1 MAKNIE
7 PKLKKIGDYL
17 KLEEDTVFT
26 IPEYQRAY
34 SWGIDNCDKLWQDIN
49 DFVESESKDRY
60 FFGTIIINCQDNDTK
75 YGLIDGQ
82 QRTTTFLLLL
92 KALLVRINIAIERT
106 ASDEDSASLCRGLQE
121 RRRRIMGILYKAETE
136 DISDKPD
143 AAKDAEICRRGIIL
157 ENFSINEQYK
167 TELSTILQ
175 ATDYASAEARVIKI
189 KYKQK
194 DNRYTNFF
202 RNFKFFYGNISELS
216 DSQLNSIAKSIT
228 DNCEV
233 IEIKSWQVEQAI
245 TMFNSLNS
253 DGLPLYDSDIISA
266 KLYAEAEK
274 RGKEKEFADLW
285 KQLNNCINE
294 LESTRIADINS
305 ILMARFLNAGEYKFF
320 PEVILAANLTDGTKD
335 FDELTLFHESLQ
347 SGQTWN
353 KSIGN
358 FQFNI
363 SRHASKN
370 VLNQYDRLPRIER
383 IYLAHIKF
391 DESVCEL
398 MRIDG
403 NHRLSAADDVPI
415 DFTLPFCLLLFRN
428 PSENDQ
434 FTRAIFHNINA
445 KQIPLKLEENLKVI
459 LESPQVFS
467 DDTLIRDP
475 SFGWKYYLAR
485 KTLQSVDFSY
495 FPAISSYISQAKCS
509 FFVDLF
515 GFLLKNQSVEEN
527 DSAIS
532 KVRTQ
537 LVEVERALIESEITA
552 TTTNI
557 AVIGALAYYRLTNES
572 KYRGF
577 LSWIKK
583 NNIGNVEKLHIDDVI
598 NLYDEI
604 YKYVPKKVFLARW
617 YPAETDAEYKQSV
630 YRIDAIKEVIDELG
644 LQLTDLGTRDTGT
657 FDIREVM
664 YHDIRECD
672 IFIADLTGARHNV
685 MIEVGYALKHIDTG
699 RMVFYFQETDSCKNV
714 PFDVNHFSYDKIE
727 DSVEI
732 KAKTKARIMKI
743 LEQAKNGE
751 I

>member
-1 MAKNIE
+1 MSKNIE

-143 AAKDAEICRRGIIL
+143 AAKDSEICHREIIL

-202 RNFKFFYGNISELS
+202 RNFKFFYGKISELS

-285 KQLNNCINE
+285 KKLNNCINE

-305 ILMARFLNAGEYKFF
+305 ILMQYMYYIRTVNKETISETGAINVTTPGLRRYFTEINKMPITDPIGMCSDMVKLAKVWKKVSEYPQMKVLLKFNENTKLFLASYFFRFDEDNITEEFVEPILECLLRLFSLLELVDVGYSSKYFKTFLFGTEVKLVSKSTTVDAITQDFNEHIRSNWDKETIWAALHDYDGNVLVYLNEFLFAKEKGLSFT
-320 PEVILAANLTDGTKD
+320 LGTKYD
-335 FDELTLFHESLQ
+335 IEHIMPYSGNNLQ
-347 SGQTWN
+347 EIRKDAEIDSEEEFYGVVN
-353 KSIGN
+353 KLGNKILLEEKINRAIGN
-358 FQFNI
+358 
-363 SRHASKN
+363 
-370 VLNQYDRLPRIER
+370 EW
-383 IYLAHIKF
+383 
-391 DESVCEL
+391 
-398 MRIDG
+398 
-403 NHRLSAADDVPI
+403 
-415 DFTLPFCLLLFRN
+415 FRTKV
-428 PSENDQ
+428 S
-434 FTRAIFHNINA
+434 T
-445 KQIPLKLEENLKVI
+445 KLEN
-459 LESPQVFS
+459 
-467 DDTLIRDP
+467 
-475 SFGWKYYLAR
+475 
-485 KTLQSVDFSY
+485 KTG
-495 FPAISSYISQAKCS
+495 YI
-509 FFVDLF
+509 D
-515 GFLLKNQSVEEN
+515 
-527 DSAIS
+527 
-532 KVRTQ
+532 
-537 LVEVERALIESEITA
+537 
-552 TTTNI
+552 
-557 AVIGALAYYRLTNES
+557 S
-572 KYRGF
+572 KYPN
-577 LSWIKK
+577 WKK
-583 NNIGNVEKLHIDDVI
+583 DDI
-598 NLYDEI
+598 MST
-604 YKYVPKKVFLARW
+604 
-617 YPAETDAEYKQSV
+617 TDKASD
-630 YRIDAIKEVIDELG
+630 RIV
-644 LQLTDLGTRDTGT
+644 R
-657 FDIREVM
+657 F
-664 YHDIRECD
+664 
-672 IFIADLTGARHNV
+672 IF
-685 MIEVGYALKHIDTG
+685 
-699 RMVFYFQETDSCKNV
+699 
-714 PFDVNHFSYDKIE
+714 
-727 DSVEI
+727 
-732 KAKTKARIMKI
+732 
-743 LEQAKNGE
+743 GE
-751 I
+751 

>member
-157 ENFSINEQYK
+157 ENFSINEHYK

-202 RNFKFFYGNISELS
+202 RNFKFFYGKISELS

-305 ILMARFLNAGEYKFF
+305 ILMQYMYYIRTVNKETISETGAINVTTPGLRRYFTEINKMPITDPIGMCSDMVKLAKVWKKVSEYPQMKVLLKFNENTKLFLASYFFRFDEDNITEELVEPILECLLRLFSLLELVDVGYSSKYFKTFLFGAEVKLVSKSTTVDAITQDFNEHIRSNWDKETIWAALHDYDGNVLVYLNEFLFAKEKGLSFT
-320 PEVILAANLTDGTKD
+320 LGTKYD
-335 FDELTLFHESLQ
+335 IEHIMPYSGNNLQ
-347 SGQTWN
+347 EIRKDAEIDSEEEFYGVVN
-353 KSIGN
+353 KLGNKILLEEKINRAIGN
-358 FQFNI
+358 
-363 SRHASKN
+363 
-370 VLNQYDRLPRIER
+370 EW
-383 IYLAHIKF
+383 
-391 DESVCEL
+391 
-398 MRIDG
+398 
-403 NHRLSAADDVPI
+403 
-415 DFTLPFCLLLFRN
+415 FRTKV
-428 PSENDQ
+428 S
-434 FTRAIFHNINA
+434 T
-445 KQIPLKLEENLKVI
+445 KLENKTGYI
-459 LESPQVFS
+459 DS
-467 DDTLIRDP
+467 
-475 SFGWKYYLAR
+475 KYPIA
-485 KTLQSVDFSY
+485 
-495 FPAISSYISQAKCS
+495 
-509 FFVDLF
+509 
-515 GFLLKNQSVEEN
+515 
-527 DSAIS
+527 
-532 KVRTQ
+532 
-537 LVEVERALIESEITA
+537 RAL
-552 TTTNI
+552 
-557 AVIGALAYYRLTNES
+557 VS
-572 KYRGF
+572 KYQ
-577 LSWIKK
+577 SANKPYWKK
-583 NNIGNVEKLHIDDVI
+583 DDI
-598 NLYDEI
+598 MS
-604 YKYVPKKVFLARW
+604 A
-617 YPAETDAEYKQSV
+617 TDKASDRTV
-630 YRIDAIKEVIDELG
+630 R
-644 LQLTDLGTRDTGT
+644 
-657 FDIREVM
+657 F
-664 YHDIRECD
+664 
-672 IFIADLTGARHNV
+672 IF
-685 MIEVGYALKHIDTG
+685 
-699 RMVFYFQETDSCKNV
+699 
-714 PFDVNHFSYDKIE
+714 
-727 DSVEI
+727 
-732 KAKTKARIMKI
+732 
-743 LEQAKNGE
+743 GE
-751 I
+751 

>member
-202 RNFKFFYGNISELS
+202 RNFKFFYGKISELS

-305 ILMARFLNAGEYKFF
+305 ILMQYMYYIRTINKETISETGAINVTTPGLRRYFTEVNKMPITDPIGMCSDMVKLVKVWKKVSEYPPMKVLLKFNENTKLFLASYFFRFDEDNITEELVEPILECLLRLFSLLELVDVGYSSKYFKTFLFGAEVKLVSKSTTVDAITQDFNEHIRSNWDKETIWAALHDYDGNVLVYLNEFLFAKEKGLSFT
-320 PEVILAANLTDGTKD
+320 LGTKYD
-335 FDELTLFHESLQ
+335 IEHIMPYSGNNLQ
-347 SGQTWN
+347 EIRKDAEIDSEEEFYGVVN
-353 KSIGN
+353 KLGNKILLEEKINRAIGN
-358 FQFNI
+358 
-363 SRHASKN
+363 
-370 VLNQYDRLPRIER
+370 EW
-383 IYLAHIKF
+383 
-391 DESVCEL
+391 
-398 MRIDG
+398 
-403 NHRLSAADDVPI
+403 
-415 DFTLPFCLLLFRN
+415 FRTKV
-428 PSENDQ
+428 S
-434 FTRAIFHNINA
+434 T
-445 KQIPLKLEENLKVI
+445 KLENKTGYI
-459 LESPQVFS
+459 DS
-467 DDTLIRDP
+467 
-475 SFGWKYYLAR
+475 KYPIA
-485 KTLQSVDFSY
+485 
-495 FPAISSYISQAKCS
+495 
-509 FFVDLF
+509 
-515 GFLLKNQSVEEN
+515 
-527 DSAIS
+527 
-532 KVRTQ
+532 
-537 LVEVERALIESEITA
+537 RAL
-552 TTTNI
+552 
-557 AVIGALAYYRLTNES
+557 VS
-572 KYRGF
+572 KYQ
-577 LSWIKK
+577 SANKPYWKK
-583 NNIGNVEKLHIDDVI
+583 DDI
-598 NLYDEI
+598 MS
-604 YKYVPKKVFLARW
+604 A
-617 YPAETDAEYKQSV
+617 TDKASD
-630 YRIDAIKEVIDELG
+630 RIVS
-644 LQLTDLGTRDTGT
+644 
-657 FDIREVM
+657 F
-664 YHDIRECD
+664 
-672 IFIADLTGARHNV
+672 IF
-685 MIEVGYALKHIDTG
+685 
-699 RMVFYFQETDSCKNV
+699 
-714 PFDVNHFSYDKIE
+714 
-727 DSVEI
+727 
-732 KAKTKARIMKI
+732 
-743 LEQAKNGE
+743 GE
-751 I
+751 

>member
-26 IPEYQRAY
+26 IAEYQRAY
-34 SWGIDNCDKLWQDIN
+34 SWGIDNCDKLWQDIS

-92 KALLVRINIAIERT
+92 EALLVRINIAIERT

-202 RNFKFFYGNISELS
+202 RNFKFFYGKISELS

-305 ILMARFLNAGEYKFF
+305 ILMQYMYYIRTVNKETISETGAINVTTPGLRRYFTEINKMPITDPIGMCSDMVKLAKVWKKVSEYPQMKVLLKFNENTKLFLASYFFRFDEDNITEELVEPILECLLRLFSLLELVDVGYSSKYFKTFLFGAEVKLVSKSTTVDAITQDFNEHIRFNWDKETIWAALHDYDGNVLVYLNEFLFAKEKGLSFT
-320 PEVILAANLTDGTKD
+320 LGTKYD
-335 FDELTLFHESLQ
+335 IEHIMPYSGNNLQ
-347 SGQTWN
+347 EIRKDAEIDSEEEFYGVVN
-353 KSIGN
+353 KLGNKILLEEKINRAIGN
-358 FQFNI
+358 
-363 SRHASKN
+363 
-370 VLNQYDRLPRIER
+370 EW
-383 IYLAHIKF
+383 
-391 DESVCEL
+391 
-398 MRIDG
+398 
-403 NHRLSAADDVPI
+403 
-415 DFTLPFCLLLFRN
+415 FRTKV
-428 PSENDQ
+428 S
-434 FTRAIFHNINA
+434 T
-445 KQIPLKLEENLKVI
+445 KLENKTGYI
-459 LESPQVFS
+459 DS
-467 DDTLIRDP
+467 
-475 SFGWKYYLAR
+475 KYPIA
-485 KTLQSVDFSY
+485 
-495 FPAISSYISQAKCS
+495 
-509 FFVDLF
+509 
-515 GFLLKNQSVEEN
+515 
-527 DSAIS
+527 
-532 KVRTQ
+532 
-537 LVEVERALIESEITA
+537 RAL
-552 TTTNI
+552 
-557 AVIGALAYYRLTNES
+557 VS
-572 KYRGF
+572 KYQ
-577 LSWIKK
+577 SANKPYWKK
-583 NNIGNVEKLHIDDVI
+583 DDI
-598 NLYDEI
+598 MS
-604 YKYVPKKVFLARW
+604 A
-617 YPAETDAEYKQSV
+617 TDKASD
-630 YRIDAIKEVIDELG
+630 RIV
-644 LQLTDLGTRDTGT
+644 R
-657 FDIREVM
+657 F
-664 YHDIRECD
+664 
-672 IFIADLTGARHNV
+672 IF
-685 MIEVGYALKHIDTG
+685 
-699 RMVFYFQETDSCKNV
+699 
-714 PFDVNHFSYDKIE
+714 
-727 DSVEI
+727 
-732 KAKTKARIMKI
+732 
-743 LEQAKNGE
+743 GE
-751 I
+751 

>member
-202 RNFKFFYGNISELS
+202 RNFKFFYGKISELS

-305 ILMARFLNAGEYKFF
+305 ILMQYMYYIRTVNKETISETGAINVTTPGLRRYFTEVNKMPITDPIGMCSDMVKLVKVWKKVSEYPQMKVLLKFNENTKLFLASYFFRFDEYNITEELVEPILECLLRLFSLLELVDVGYSSKYFKTFLFGAEVKLVSKSTTVDAITQDFNEHIRSNWDKETIWAALHDYDGNVLVYLNEFLFAKEKGLSFT
-320 PEVILAANLTDGTKD
+320 LGTKYD
-335 FDELTLFHESLQ
+335 IEHIMPYSGNNLQ
-347 SGQTWN
+347 EIRKDAEIDSEEEFYGVVN
-353 KSIGN
+353 KLGNKILLEEKINRAIGN
-358 FQFNI
+358 
-363 SRHASKN
+363 
-370 VLNQYDRLPRIER
+370 EW
-383 IYLAHIKF
+383 
-391 DESVCEL
+391 
-398 MRIDG
+398 
-403 NHRLSAADDVPI
+403 
-415 DFTLPFCLLLFRN
+415 FRTKV
-428 PSENDQ
+428 S
-434 FTRAIFHNINA
+434 T
-445 KQIPLKLEENLKVI
+445 KLENKTGYI
-459 LESPQVFS
+459 DS
-467 DDTLIRDP
+467 
-475 SFGWKYYLAR
+475 KYPIA
-485 KTLQSVDFSY
+485 
-495 FPAISSYISQAKCS
+495 
-509 FFVDLF
+509 
-515 GFLLKNQSVEEN
+515 
-527 DSAIS
+527 
-532 KVRTQ
+532 
-537 LVEVERALIESEITA
+537 RAL
-552 TTTNI
+552 
-557 AVIGALAYYRLTNES
+557 VS
-572 KYRGF
+572 KYQ
-577 LSWIKK
+577 SANKPYWKK
-583 NNIGNVEKLHIDDVI
+583 DDI
-598 NLYDEI
+598 MST
-604 YKYVPKKVFLARW
+604 
-617 YPAETDAEYKQSV
+617 TDKASD
-630 YRIDAIKEVIDELG
+630 RIVS
-644 LQLTDLGTRDTGT
+644 
-657 FDIREVM
+657 F
-664 YHDIRECD
+664 
-672 IFIADLTGARHNV
+672 IF
-685 MIEVGYALKHIDTG
+685 
-699 RMVFYFQETDSCKNV
+699 
-714 PFDVNHFSYDKIE
+714 
-727 DSVEI
+727 
-732 KAKTKARIMKI
+732 
-743 LEQAKNGE
+743 GE
-751 I
+751 

>member
-202 RNFKFFYGNISELS
+202 RNFKFFYGKISELS

-305 ILMARFLNAGEYKFF
+305 ILMQYMYYIRTVNKETISETGAINVTTPGLRRYFTEINKMPITDPIGMCSDMVKLAKVWKKVSEYPQMKVLLKFNENTKLFLASYFFRFDEDNITEELVEPILECLLRLFSLLELVDVGYSSKYFKTFLFGAEVKLVSKSTTVDAITQDFNEHIRSNWDKETIWAALHDYDGNVLVYLNEFLFAKEKGLSFT
-320 PEVILAANLTDGTKD
+320 LGTKYD
-335 FDELTLFHESLQ
+335 IEHIMPYSGNNLQ
-347 SGQTWN
+347 EIRKDAEIDSEEEFYGVVN
-353 KSIGN
+353 KLGNKILLEEKINRAIGN
-358 FQFNI
+358 
-363 SRHASKN
+363 
-370 VLNQYDRLPRIER
+370 DW
-383 IYLAHIKF
+383 
-391 DESVCEL
+391 
-398 MRIDG
+398 
-403 NHRLSAADDVPI
+403 
-415 DFTLPFCLLLFRN
+415 FRTKV
-428 PSENDQ
+428 S
-434 FTRAIFHNINA
+434 T
-445 KQIPLKLEENLKVI
+445 KLENKTGYI
-459 LESPQVFS
+459 DS
-467 DDTLIRDP
+467 
-475 SFGWKYYLAR
+475 KYPIA
-485 KTLQSVDFSY
+485 
-495 FPAISSYISQAKCS
+495 
-509 FFVDLF
+509 
-515 GFLLKNQSVEEN
+515 
-527 DSAIS
+527 
-532 KVRTQ
+532 
-537 LVEVERALIESEITA
+537 RAL
-552 TTTNI
+552 
-557 AVIGALAYYRLTNES
+557 VS
-572 KYRGF
+572 KYQ
-577 LSWIKK
+577 SANKPYWKK
-583 NNIGNVEKLHIDDVI
+583 DDI
-598 NLYDEI
+598 MS
-604 YKYVPKKVFLARW
+604 A
-617 YPAETDAEYKQSV
+617 TDKASDRTV
-630 YRIDAIKEVIDELG
+630 R
-644 LQLTDLGTRDTGT
+644 
-657 FDIREVM
+657 F
-664 YHDIRECD
+664 
-672 IFIADLTGARHNV
+672 IF
-685 MIEVGYALKHIDTG
+685 
-699 RMVFYFQETDSCKNV
+699 
-714 PFDVNHFSYDKIE
+714 
-727 DSVEI
+727 
-732 KAKTKARIMKI
+732 
-743 LEQAKNGE
+743 GE
-751 I
+751 

>member
-92 KALLVRINIAIERT
+92 NALLVRINIAIERT

-202 RNFKFFYGNISELS
+202 RNFKFFYGKISELS

-305 ILMARFLNAGEYKFF
+305 ILMQYMYYIRTVNKETISETGAINVTTPGLRRYFTEVNKMPITDPIGMCSDMVKLAKVWKKVSEYPQMKVLLKFNENTKLFLASYFFRFDEDNITEELVEPILECLLRLFSLLELVDVGYSSKYFKTFLFGAEVKLVSKSTTVDAITQDFNEHIRSNWDKETIWAALHDYDGNVLVYLNEFLFAKEKGLSFT
-320 PEVILAANLTDGTKD
+320 LGTKYD
-335 FDELTLFHESLQ
+335 IEHIMPYSGNNLQ
-347 SGQTWN
+347 EIRKDAEIDSEEEFYGVVN
-353 KSIGN
+353 KLGNKILLEEKINRAIGN
-358 FQFNI
+358 
-363 SRHASKN
+363 
-370 VLNQYDRLPRIER
+370 EW
-383 IYLAHIKF
+383 
-391 DESVCEL
+391 
-398 MRIDG
+398 
-403 NHRLSAADDVPI
+403 
-415 DFTLPFCLLLFRN
+415 FRTKV
-428 PSENDQ
+428 S
-434 FTRAIFHNINA
+434 T
-445 KQIPLKLEENLKVI
+445 KLENKTGYI
-459 LESPQVFS
+459 DS
-467 DDTLIRDP
+467 
-475 SFGWKYYLAR
+475 KYPIA
-485 KTLQSVDFSY
+485 
-495 FPAISSYISQAKCS
+495 
-509 FFVDLF
+509 
-515 GFLLKNQSVEEN
+515 
-527 DSAIS
+527 
-532 KVRTQ
+532 
-537 LVEVERALIESEITA
+537 RAL
-552 TTTNI
+552 
-557 AVIGALAYYRLTNES
+557 VS
-572 KYRGF
+572 KYQ
-577 LSWIKK
+577 SANKPYWKK
-583 NNIGNVEKLHIDDVI
+583 DDI
-598 NLYDEI
+598 MST
-604 YKYVPKKVFLARW
+604 
-617 YPAETDAEYKQSV
+617 TDKASD
-630 YRIDAIKEVIDELG
+630 RIVS
-644 LQLTDLGTRDTGT
+644 
-657 FDIREVM
+657 F
-664 YHDIRECD
+664 
-672 IFIADLTGARHNV
+672 IF
-685 MIEVGYALKHIDTG
+685 
-699 RMVFYFQETDSCKNV
+699 
-714 PFDVNHFSYDKIE
+714 
-727 DSVEI
+727 
-732 KAKTKARIMKI
+732 
-743 LEQAKNGE
+743 GE
-751 I
+751 

>member
-202 RNFKFFYGNISELS
+202 RNFKFFYGKISELS

-305 ILMARFLNAGEYKFF
+305 ILMQYMYYIRTVNKETISETGAINVTTPGLRRYFTEVNKMPITDPIGMCSDMVKLVKVWKKVSEYPQMKVLLKFNENTKLFLASYFFRFDEDNITEELVEPILECLLRLFSLLELVDVGYSSKYFKTFLFGAEVKLVSKSTTVDEITQDFNEHIRSNWDKETIWAALHDYDGNVLVYLNEFLFAKEKGLSFT
-320 PEVILAANLTDGTKD
+320 LGTKYD
-335 FDELTLFHESLQ
+335 IEHIMPYSGNNLQ
-347 SGQTWN
+347 EIRKDAEIDSEEEFYGVVN
-353 KSIGN
+353 KLGNKILLEEKINRAIGN
-358 FQFNI
+358 
-363 SRHASKN
+363 
-370 VLNQYDRLPRIER
+370 EW
-383 IYLAHIKF
+383 
-391 DESVCEL
+391 
-398 MRIDG
+398 
-403 NHRLSAADDVPI
+403 
-415 DFTLPFCLLLFRN
+415 FRTKV
-428 PSENDQ
+428 S
-434 FTRAIFHNINA
+434 T
-445 KQIPLKLEENLKVI
+445 KLENKTGYI
-459 LESPQVFS
+459 DS
-467 DDTLIRDP
+467 
-475 SFGWKYYLAR
+475 KYSIA
-485 KTLQSVDFSY
+485 
-495 FPAISSYISQAKCS
+495 
-509 FFVDLF
+509 
-515 GFLLKNQSVEEN
+515 
-527 DSAIS
+527 
-532 KVRTQ
+532 
-537 LVEVERALIESEITA
+537 RAL
-552 TTTNI
+552 
-557 AVIGALAYYRLTNES
+557 VS
-572 KYRGF
+572 KYQ
-577 LSWIKK
+577 SANKPYWKK
-583 NNIGNVEKLHIDDVI
+583 DDI
-598 NLYDEI
+598 MS
-604 YKYVPKKVFLARW
+604 A
-617 YPAETDAEYKQSV
+617 TDKASD
-630 YRIDAIKEVIDELG
+630 RIVS
-644 LQLTDLGTRDTGT
+644 
-657 FDIREVM
+657 F
-664 YHDIRECD
+664 
-672 IFIADLTGARHNV
+672 IF
-685 MIEVGYALKHIDTG
+685 
-699 RMVFYFQETDSCKNV
+699 
-714 PFDVNHFSYDKIE
+714 
-727 DSVEI
+727 
-732 KAKTKARIMKI
+732 
-743 LEQAKNGE
+743 GE
-751 I
+751 

>member
-34 SWGIDNCDKLWQDIN
+34 SWGIDNCDKLWQDIS

-202 RNFKFFYGNISELS
+202 RNFKFFYGKISELS

-305 ILMARFLNAGEYKFF
+305 ILMQYMYYIRTVNKETISETGAINVTTPGLRRYFTEINKMPITDPIGMCSDMVKLAKVWKKVSEYPQMKVLLKFNENTKLFLASYFFRFDENNITEELVEPILECLLRLFSLLELVDVGYSSKYFKTFLFGAEVKLVSKSTTVDAITQDFNEHIRSNWDKETIWAALHDYDGNVLVYLNEFLFAKEKGLSFT
-320 PEVILAANLTDGTKD
+320 LGTKYD
-335 FDELTLFHESLQ
+335 IEHIMPYSGNNLQ
-347 SGQTWN
+347 EIRKDAEIDSEEEFYGVVN
-353 KSIGN
+353 KLGNKILLEEKINRAIGN
-358 FQFNI
+358 
-363 SRHASKN
+363 
-370 VLNQYDRLPRIER
+370 EW
-383 IYLAHIKF
+383 
-391 DESVCEL
+391 
-398 MRIDG
+398 
-403 NHRLSAADDVPI
+403 
-415 DFTLPFCLLLFRN
+415 FRTKV
-428 PSENDQ
+428 S
-434 FTRAIFHNINA
+434 T
-445 KQIPLKLEENLKVI
+445 KLENKTGYI
-459 LESPQVFS
+459 DS
-467 DDTLIRDP
+467 
-475 SFGWKYYLAR
+475 KYPIA
-485 KTLQSVDFSY
+485 
-495 FPAISSYISQAKCS
+495 
-509 FFVDLF
+509 
-515 GFLLKNQSVEEN
+515 
-527 DSAIS
+527 
-532 KVRTQ
+532 
-537 LVEVERALIESEITA
+537 RAL
-552 TTTNI
+552 
-557 AVIGALAYYRLTNES
+557 VS
-572 KYRGF
+572 KYQ
-577 LSWIKK
+577 SANKPYWKK
-583 NNIGNVEKLHIDDVI
+583 DDI
-598 NLYDEI
+598 MS
-604 YKYVPKKVFLARW
+604 A
-617 YPAETDAEYKQSV
+617 TDKASD
-630 YRIDAIKEVIDELG
+630 RIV
-644 LQLTDLGTRDTGT
+644 R
-657 FDIREVM
+657 F
-664 YHDIRECD
+664 
-672 IFIADLTGARHNV
+672 IF
-685 MIEVGYALKHIDTG
+685 
-699 RMVFYFQETDSCKNV
+699 
-714 PFDVNHFSYDKIE
+714 
-727 DSVEI
+727 
-732 KAKTKARIMKI
+732 
-743 LEQAKNGE
+743 GE
-751 I
+751 

>member
-202 RNFKFFYGNISELS
+202 RNFKFFYGKISELS

-266 KLYAEAEK
+266 KLYSEAEK

-305 ILMARFLNAGEYKFF
+305 ILMQYMYYIRTVNKETISETGAINVTTPGLRRYFTEINKMPITDPIGMCSDMVKLTKVWKKVSEYPQMKVLLKFNENTKLFLASYFFRFDEDNITEELVEPILECLLRLFSLLELVDVGYSSKYFKTFLFGAEVKLVSKSTTVDAITQDFNEHIRSNWDKETIWAALHDYDGNVLVYLNEFLFAKEKGLSFT
-320 PEVILAANLTDGTKD
+320 LGTKYD
-335 FDELTLFHESLQ
+335 IEHIMPYSGNNLQ
-347 SGQTWN
+347 EIRKDAEIDSEEEFYGVVN
-353 KSIGN
+353 KLGNKILLEEKINRAIGN
-358 FQFNI
+358 
-363 SRHASKN
+363 
-370 VLNQYDRLPRIER
+370 EW
-383 IYLAHIKF
+383 
-391 DESVCEL
+391 
-398 MRIDG
+398 
-403 NHRLSAADDVPI
+403 
-415 DFTLPFCLLLFRN
+415 FRTKV
-428 PSENDQ
+428 S
-434 FTRAIFHNINA
+434 T
-445 KQIPLKLEENLKVI
+445 KLENKTGYI
-459 LESPQVFS
+459 DS
-467 DDTLIRDP
+467 
-475 SFGWKYYLAR
+475 KYPIA
-485 KTLQSVDFSY
+485 
-495 FPAISSYISQAKCS
+495 
-509 FFVDLF
+509 
-515 GFLLKNQSVEEN
+515 
-527 DSAIS
+527 
-532 KVRTQ
+532 
-537 LVEVERALIESEITA
+537 RAL
-552 TTTNI
+552 
-557 AVIGALAYYRLTNES
+557 VS
-572 KYRGF
+572 KYQ
-577 LSWIKK
+577 SANKPYWKK
-583 NNIGNVEKLHIDDVI
+583 DDI
-598 NLYDEI
+598 MS
-604 YKYVPKKVFLARW
+604 A
-617 YPAETDAEYKQSV
+617 TDKASD
-630 YRIDAIKEVIDELG
+630 RIV
-644 LQLTDLGTRDTGT
+644 R
-657 FDIREVM
+657 F
-664 YHDIRECD
+664 
-672 IFIADLTGARHNV
+672 IF
-685 MIEVGYALKHIDTG
+685 
-699 RMVFYFQETDSCKNV
+699 
-714 PFDVNHFSYDKIE
+714 
-727 DSVEI
+727 
-732 KAKTKARIMKI
+732 
-743 LEQAKNGE
+743 GE
-751 I
+751 

>member
-49 DFVESESKDRY
+49 NFAESESKDRY

-202 RNFKFFYGNISELS
+202 RNFKFFYGKISELS

-305 ILMARFLNAGEYKFF
+305 ILMQYMYYIRTVNKETISETGAINVTTPGLRRYFTEVNKMPITDPIGMCSDMVKLVKVWKKVSEYPQMKVLLKFNENTKLFLASYFFRFDEDNITEELVEPILECLLRLFSLLELVDVGYSSKYFKTFLFGAEVKLVSKSTTVDAITQDFNEHIRSNWDKETIWAALHDYDGNVLVYLNEFLFAKEKGLSFT
-320 PEVILAANLTDGTKD
+320 LGTKYD
-335 FDELTLFHESLQ
+335 IEHIMPYSGNNLQ
-347 SGQTWN
+347 EIRKDAEIDSEEEFYGVVN
-353 KSIGN
+353 KLGNKILLEEKINRAIGN
-358 FQFNI
+358 
-363 SRHASKN
+363 
-370 VLNQYDRLPRIER
+370 EW
-383 IYLAHIKF
+383 
-391 DESVCEL
+391 
-398 MRIDG
+398 
-403 NHRLSAADDVPI
+403 
-415 DFTLPFCLLLFRN
+415 FRTKV
-428 PSENDQ
+428 S
-434 FTRAIFHNINA
+434 T
-445 KQIPLKLEENLKVI
+445 KLENKTGYI
-459 LESPQVFS
+459 DS
-467 DDTLIRDP
+467 
-475 SFGWKYYLAR
+475 KYPIA
-485 KTLQSVDFSY
+485 
-495 FPAISSYISQAKCS
+495 
-509 FFVDLF
+509 
-515 GFLLKNQSVEEN
+515 
-527 DSAIS
+527 
-532 KVRTQ
+532 
-537 LVEVERALIESEITA
+537 RAL
-552 TTTNI
+552 
-557 AVIGALAYYRLTNES
+557 VS
-572 KYRGF
+572 KYQ
-577 LSWIKK
+577 SANKPYWKK
-583 NNIGNVEKLHIDDVI
+583 DDI
-598 NLYDEI
+598 MS
-604 YKYVPKKVFLARW
+604 A
-617 YPAETDAEYKQSV
+617 TDKASD
-630 YRIDAIKEVIDELG
+630 RIVS
-644 LQLTDLGTRDTGT
+644 
-657 FDIREVM
+657 F
-664 YHDIRECD
+664 
-672 IFIADLTGARHNV
+672 IF
-685 MIEVGYALKHIDTG
+685 
-699 RMVFYFQETDSCKNV
+699 
-714 PFDVNHFSYDKIE
+714 
-727 DSVEI
+727 
-732 KAKTKARIMKI
+732 
-743 LEQAKNGE
+743 GE
-751 I
+751 

>member
-202 RNFKFFYGNISELS
+202 RNFKFFYGKISELS

-305 ILMARFLNAGEYKFF
+305 ILMQYMYYIRTVNKETISETGAINVTTPGLRRYFTEVNKMPITDPIGMCSDMVKLVKVWKKVSEYPQMKVLLKFNENTKLFLASYFFRFDEDNITEELVEAILECLLRLFSLLELVDVGYSSKYFKTFLFGAEVKLVSKSTTVDAITQDFNEHIRSNWDKETIWAALHDYDGNVLVYLNEFLFAKEKGLSFT
-320 PEVILAANLTDGTKD
+320 LGTKYD
-335 FDELTLFHESLQ
+335 IEHIMPYSGNNLQ
-347 SGQTWN
+347 EIRKDAEIDSEEEFYGVVN
-353 KSIGN
+353 KLGNKILLEEKINRAIGN
-358 FQFNI
+358 
-363 SRHASKN
+363 
-370 VLNQYDRLPRIER
+370 EW
-383 IYLAHIKF
+383 
-391 DESVCEL
+391 
-398 MRIDG
+398 
-403 NHRLSAADDVPI
+403 
-415 DFTLPFCLLLFRN
+415 FRTKV
-428 PSENDQ
+428 S
-434 FTRAIFHNINA
+434 T
-445 KQIPLKLEENLKVI
+445 KLENKTGYI
-459 LESPQVFS
+459 DS
-467 DDTLIRDP
+467 
-475 SFGWKYYLAR
+475 KYPIA
-485 KTLQSVDFSY
+485 
-495 FPAISSYISQAKCS
+495 
-509 FFVDLF
+509 
-515 GFLLKNQSVEEN
+515 
-527 DSAIS
+527 
-532 KVRTQ
+532 
-537 LVEVERALIESEITA
+537 RAL
-552 TTTNI
+552 
-557 AVIGALAYYRLTNES
+557 VS
-572 KYRGF
+572 KYQ
-577 LSWIKK
+577 SANKPYWKK
-583 NNIGNVEKLHIDDVI
+583 DDI
-598 NLYDEI
+598 MST
-604 YKYVPKKVFLARW
+604 
-617 YPAETDAEYKQSV
+617 TDKASD
-630 YRIDAIKEVIDELG
+630 RIVS
-644 LQLTDLGTRDTGT
+644 
-657 FDIREVM
+657 F
-664 YHDIRECD
+664 
-672 IFIADLTGARHNV
+672 IF
-685 MIEVGYALKHIDTG
+685 
-699 RMVFYFQETDSCKNV
+699 
-714 PFDVNHFSYDKIE
+714 
-727 DSVEI
+727 
-732 KAKTKARIMKI
+732 
-743 LEQAKNGE
+743 GE
-751 I
+751 

>member
-143 AAKDAEICRRGIIL
+143 VAKDAEICRRGIIL

-202 RNFKFFYGNISELS
+202 RNFKFFYGKISELS

-305 ILMARFLNAGEYKFF
+305 ILMQYMYYIRTVNKETISETGAINVTTPGLRRYFTEVNKMPITDPIGMCSDMVKLVKVWKKVSEYPQMKVLLKFNENTKLFLASYFFRFDEDNITEELVEPILECLLRLFSLLELVDVGYSSKYFKTFLFGAEVKLVSKSTTVDAITQDFNEHIRSNWDKETIWAALHDYDGNVLVYLNEFLFAKEKGLSFT
-320 PEVILAANLTDGTKD
+320 LGTKYD
-335 FDELTLFHESLQ
+335 IEHIMPYSGNNLQ
-347 SGQTWN
+347 EIRKDAEIDSEEEFYGVVN
-353 KSIGN
+353 KLGNKILLEEKINRAIGN
-358 FQFNI
+358 
-363 SRHASKN
+363 
-370 VLNQYDRLPRIER
+370 EW
-383 IYLAHIKF
+383 
-391 DESVCEL
+391 
-398 MRIDG
+398 
-403 NHRLSAADDVPI
+403 
-415 DFTLPFCLLLFRN
+415 FRTKV
-428 PSENDQ
+428 S
-434 FTRAIFHNINA
+434 T
-445 KQIPLKLEENLKVI
+445 KLENKTGYI
-459 LESPQVFS
+459 DS
-467 DDTLIRDP
+467 
-475 SFGWKYYLAR
+475 KYPIA
-485 KTLQSVDFSY
+485 
-495 FPAISSYISQAKCS
+495 
-509 FFVDLF
+509 
-515 GFLLKNQSVEEN
+515 
-527 DSAIS
+527 
-532 KVRTQ
+532 
-537 LVEVERALIESEITA
+537 RAL
-552 TTTNI
+552 
-557 AVIGALAYYRLTNES
+557 VS
-572 KYRGF
+572 KYQ
-577 LSWIKK
+577 SANKPYWKK
-583 NNIGNVEKLHIDDVI
+583 DDI
-598 NLYDEI
+598 MST
-604 YKYVPKKVFLARW
+604 
-617 YPAETDAEYKQSV
+617 TDKASD
-630 YRIDAIKEVIDELG
+630 RIVS
-644 LQLTDLGTRDTGT
+644 
-657 FDIREVM
+657 F
-664 YHDIRECD
+664 
-672 IFIADLTGARHNV
+672 IF
-685 MIEVGYALKHIDTG
+685 
-699 RMVFYFQETDSCKNV
+699 
-714 PFDVNHFSYDKIE
+714 
-727 DSVEI
+727 
-732 KAKTKARIMKI
+732 
-743 LEQAKNGE
+743 GE
-751 I
+751 

>member
-202 RNFKFFYGNISELS
+202 RNFKFFYGKISELS

-305 ILMARFLNAGEYKFF
+305 ILMQYMYYIRTVNKETISETGAINVTTPGLRRYFTEVNKMPITDPIGMCSDMVKLVKVWKKVSEYPQMKVLLKFNENTKLFLASYFFRFDEDNITEELVEPILECLLRLFSLLELVDVGYSSKYFKTFLFGAEVKLVSKSTTVDAITQDFNEHIRSNWDKETIWAALHDYDGNVLVYLNEFLFAKEKGLSFT
-320 PEVILAANLTDGTKD
+320 LGTKYD
-335 FDELTLFHESLQ
+335 IEHIMPYSGNNLQ
-347 SGQTWN
+347 EIRKDAEIDSEEKFYGVVN
-353 KSIGN
+353 KLGNKILLEEKINRAIGN
-358 FQFNI
+358 
-363 SRHASKN
+363 
-370 VLNQYDRLPRIER
+370 EW
-383 IYLAHIKF
+383 
-391 DESVCEL
+391 
-398 MRIDG
+398 
-403 NHRLSAADDVPI
+403 
-415 DFTLPFCLLLFRN
+415 FRTKV
-428 PSENDQ
+428 S
-434 FTRAIFHNINA
+434 T
-445 KQIPLKLEENLKVI
+445 KLENKTGYI
-459 LESPQVFS
+459 DS
-467 DDTLIRDP
+467 
-475 SFGWKYYLAR
+475 KYPIA
-485 KTLQSVDFSY
+485 
-495 FPAISSYISQAKCS
+495 
-509 FFVDLF
+509 
-515 GFLLKNQSVEEN
+515 
-527 DSAIS
+527 
-532 KVRTQ
+532 
-537 LVEVERALIESEITA
+537 RAL
-552 TTTNI
+552 
-557 AVIGALAYYRLTNES
+557 VS
-572 KYRGF
+572 KYQ
-577 LSWIKK
+577 SANKPYWKK
-583 NNIGNVEKLHIDDVI
+583 DDI
-598 NLYDEI
+598 MS
-604 YKYVPKKVFLARW
+604 A
-617 YPAETDAEYKQSV
+617 TDKASD
-630 YRIDAIKEVIDELG
+630 RIVS
-644 LQLTDLGTRDTGT
+644 
-657 FDIREVM
+657 F
-664 YHDIRECD
+664 
-672 IFIADLTGARHNV
+672 IF
-685 MIEVGYALKHIDTG
+685 
-699 RMVFYFQETDSCKNV
+699 
-714 PFDVNHFSYDKIE
+714 
-727 DSVEI
+727 
-732 KAKTKARIMKI
+732 
-743 LEQAKNGE
+743 GE
-751 I
+751 

>member
-202 RNFKFFYGNISELS
+202 RNFKFFYGKISELS

-305 ILMARFLNAGEYKFF
+305 ILMQYMYYIRTVNKETISETGAINVTTPGLRRYFTEVNKMPITDPIGMCSDMVKLVKVWKKVSEYPQMKVLLKFNENTKLFLASYFFRFDEDNITEELVEPILECLLRLFSLLELVDVGYSSKYFKTFLFGAEVKLVSKSTTVDAITQDFNEHIRYNWDKETIWAALHDYDGNVLAYLNEFLFAKEKGLSFT
-320 PEVILAANLTDGTKD
+320 LGTKYD
-335 FDELTLFHESLQ
+335 IEHIMPYSGNNLQ
-347 SGQTWN
+347 EIRKDAEIDSEEEFYGVVN
-353 KSIGN
+353 KLGNKILLEEKINRAIGN
-358 FQFNI
+358 
-363 SRHASKN
+363 
-370 VLNQYDRLPRIER
+370 EW
-383 IYLAHIKF
+383 
-391 DESVCEL
+391 
-398 MRIDG
+398 
-403 NHRLSAADDVPI
+403 
-415 DFTLPFCLLLFRN
+415 FRTKV
-428 PSENDQ
+428 S
-434 FTRAIFHNINA
+434 T
-445 KQIPLKLEENLKVI
+445 KLENKTGYI
-459 LESPQVFS
+459 DS
-467 DDTLIRDP
+467 
-475 SFGWKYYLAR
+475 KYPIA
-485 KTLQSVDFSY
+485 
-495 FPAISSYISQAKCS
+495 
-509 FFVDLF
+509 
-515 GFLLKNQSVEEN
+515 
-527 DSAIS
+527 
-532 KVRTQ
+532 
-537 LVEVERALIESEITA
+537 RAL
-552 TTTNI
+552 
-557 AVIGALAYYRLTNES
+557 VS
-572 KYRGF
+572 KYQ
-577 LSWIKK
+577 SANKPYWKK
-583 NNIGNVEKLHIDDVI
+583 DDI
-598 NLYDEI
+598 MS
-604 YKYVPKKVFLARW
+604 A
-617 YPAETDAEYKQSV
+617 TDKASD
-630 YRIDAIKEVIDELG
+630 RIV
-644 LQLTDLGTRDTGT
+644 R
-657 FDIREVM
+657 F
-664 YHDIRECD
+664 
-672 IFIADLTGARHNV
+672 IF
-685 MIEVGYALKHIDTG
+685 
-699 RMVFYFQETDSCKNV
+699 
-714 PFDVNHFSYDKIE
+714 
-727 DSVEI
+727 
-732 KAKTKARIMKI
+732 
-743 LEQAKNGE
+743 GE
-751 I
+751 

>member
-202 RNFKFFYGNISELS
+202 RNFKFFYGKISELS

-305 ILMARFLNAGEYKFF
+305 ILMQYMYYIRTVNKETISETGAINVTTPGLRRYFTEVNKMPITDPIGMCSDMVKLVKVWKKVSEYPQMKVLLKFNENTKLFLASYFFRFDEDNITEELVEPILECLLRLFSLLELVDVGYSSKYFKTFLFGAEVKLVSKSTTVDAITQDFNEHIRSNWDKETIWAALHDYDGNVLVYLNEFLFAKEKGLSFT
-320 PEVILAANLTDGTKD
+320 LGTKYD
-335 FDELTLFHESLQ
+335 IEHIMPYSGNNLQ
-347 SGQTWN
+347 EIRKDAEIDSEEEFYGVVN
-353 KSIGN
+353 KLGNKILLEEKINRAIGN
-358 FQFNI
+358 
-363 SRHASKN
+363 
-370 VLNQYDRLPRIER
+370 EW
-383 IYLAHIKF
+383 
-391 DESVCEL
+391 
-398 MRIDG
+398 
-403 NHRLSAADDVPI
+403 
-415 DFTLPFCLLLFRN
+415 FRTKV
-428 PSENDQ
+428 S
-434 FTRAIFHNINA
+434 T
-445 KQIPLKLEENLKVI
+445 KLENKTGYI
-459 LESPQVFS
+459 DS
-467 DDTLIRDP
+467 
-475 SFGWKYYLAR
+475 KYPIA
-485 KTLQSVDFSY
+485 
-495 FPAISSYISQAKCS
+495 
-509 FFVDLF
+509 
-515 GFLLKNQSVEEN
+515 
-527 DSAIS
+527 
-532 KVRTQ
+532 
-537 LVEVERALIESEITA
+537 RAL
-552 TTTNI
+552 
-557 AVIGALAYYRLTNES
+557 VS
-572 KYRGF
+572 KYQ
-577 LSWIKK
+577 SANKPYWKK
-583 NNIGNVEKLHIDDVI
+583 DDI
-598 NLYDEI
+598 MST
-604 YKYVPKKVFLARW
+604 
-617 YPAETDAEYKQSV
+617 TDKASD
-630 YRIDAIKEVIDELG
+630 RIVS
-644 LQLTDLGTRDTGT
+644 
-657 FDIREVM
+657 F
-664 YHDIRECD
+664 
-672 IFIADLTGARHNV
+672 IF
-685 MIEVGYALKHIDTG
+685 
-699 RMVFYFQETDSCKNV
+699 
-714 PFDVNHFSYDKIE
+714 
-727 DSVEI
+727 
-732 KAKTKARIMKI
+732 
-743 LEQAKNGE
+743 GE
-751 I
+751 

>member
-136 DISDKPD
+136 DISNKPD

-202 RNFKFFYGNISELS
+202 RNFKFFYGKISELS

-274 RGKEKEFADLW
+274 IGKEKEFADLW

-305 ILMARFLNAGEYKFF
+305 ILMQYMYYIRTVNKETISETGAINVTTPGLRRYFTEVNKMPITDPIGMCSDMVKLVKVWKKVSEYPQMKVLLKFNENTKLFLASYFFRFDEDNITEELVEPILECLLRLFSLLELVDVGYSSKYFKTFMFGAEVKLVSKSTTVDAITQDFNEHIRSNWDKETIWAALHDYDGNVLVYLNEFLFAKEKGLSFT
-320 PEVILAANLTDGTKD
+320 LGTKYD
-335 FDELTLFHESLQ
+335 IEHIMPYSGNNLQ
-347 SGQTWN
+347 EIRKDAEIDSEEEFYGVVN
-353 KSIGN
+353 KLGNKILLEEKINRAIGN
-358 FQFNI
+358 
-363 SRHASKN
+363 
-370 VLNQYDRLPRIER
+370 EW
-383 IYLAHIKF
+383 
-391 DESVCEL
+391 
-398 MRIDG
+398 
-403 NHRLSAADDVPI
+403 
-415 DFTLPFCLLLFRN
+415 FRTKV
-428 PSENDQ
+428 S
-434 FTRAIFHNINA
+434 T
-445 KQIPLKLEENLKVI
+445 KLENKTGYI
-459 LESPQVFS
+459 DS
-467 DDTLIRDP
+467 
-475 SFGWKYYLAR
+475 KYPIA
-485 KTLQSVDFSY
+485 
-495 FPAISSYISQAKCS
+495 
-509 FFVDLF
+509 
-515 GFLLKNQSVEEN
+515 
-527 DSAIS
+527 
-532 KVRTQ
+532 
-537 LVEVERALIESEITA
+537 RAL
-552 TTTNI
+552 
-557 AVIGALAYYRLTNES
+557 VS
-572 KYRGF
+572 KYQ
-577 LSWIKK
+577 SANKPYWKK
-583 NNIGNVEKLHIDDVI
+583 DDI
-598 NLYDEI
+598 MS
-604 YKYVPKKVFLARW
+604 A
-617 YPAETDAEYKQSV
+617 TDKASD
-630 YRIDAIKEVIDELG
+630 RIVS
-644 LQLTDLGTRDTGT
+644 
-657 FDIREVM
+657 F
-664 YHDIRECD
+664 
-672 IFIADLTGARHNV
+672 IF
-685 MIEVGYALKHIDTG
+685 
-699 RMVFYFQETDSCKNV
+699 
-714 PFDVNHFSYDKIE
+714 
-727 DSVEI
+727 
-732 KAKTKARIMKI
+732 
-743 LEQAKNGE
+743 GE
-751 I
+751 

>member
-202 RNFKFFYGNISELS
+202 RNFKFFYGKISELS

-305 ILMARFLNAGEYKFF
+305 ILMQYMYYIRTINKETISETGAINVTTPGLRRYFTEVNKMPITDPIGMCSDMVKLVKVWKKVSEYPQMKVLLKFNENTKLFLASYFFRFDEDNITEELVEPILECLLRLFSLLELVDVGYSSKYFKTFLFGAEVKLVSKSTTVDAITQDFNEHIRSNWDKETIWAALHDYDGNVLVYLNEFLFAKEKGLSFT
-320 PEVILAANLTDGTKD
+320 LGTKYNI
-335 FDELTLFHESLQ
+335 EHIMPYSGNNLQ
-347 SGQTWN
+347 EIRKDAEIDSEEEFYGVVN
-353 KSIGN
+353 KLGNKILLEEKINRAIGN
-358 FQFNI
+358 
-363 SRHASKN
+363 
-370 VLNQYDRLPRIER
+370 EW
-383 IYLAHIKF
+383 
-391 DESVCEL
+391 
-398 MRIDG
+398 
-403 NHRLSAADDVPI
+403 
-415 DFTLPFCLLLFRN
+415 FRTKV
-428 PSENDQ
+428 S
-434 FTRAIFHNINA
+434 T
-445 KQIPLKLEENLKVI
+445 KLENKTGYI
-459 LESPQVFS
+459 DS
-467 DDTLIRDP
+467 
-475 SFGWKYYLAR
+475 KYPIA
-485 KTLQSVDFSY
+485 
-495 FPAISSYISQAKCS
+495 
-509 FFVDLF
+509 
-515 GFLLKNQSVEEN
+515 
-527 DSAIS
+527 
-532 KVRTQ
+532 
-537 LVEVERALIESEITA
+537 RAL
-552 TTTNI
+552 
-557 AVIGALAYYRLTNES
+557 VS
-572 KYRGF
+572 KYQ
-577 LSWIKK
+577 SANKPYWKK
-583 NNIGNVEKLHIDDVI
+583 DDI
-598 NLYDEI
+598 MS
-604 YKYVPKKVFLARW
+604 A
-617 YPAETDAEYKQSV
+617 TDKASD
-630 YRIDAIKEVIDELG
+630 RIVS
-644 LQLTDLGTRDTGT
+644 
-657 FDIREVM
+657 F
-664 YHDIRECD
+664 
-672 IFIADLTGARHNV
+672 IF
-685 MIEVGYALKHIDTG
+685 
-699 RMVFYFQETDSCKNV
+699 
-714 PFDVNHFSYDKIE
+714 
-727 DSVEI
+727 
-732 KAKTKARIMKI
+732 
-743 LEQAKNGE
+743 GE
-751 I
+751 

>member
-7 PKLKKIGDYL
+7 SKLKKIGDYL
-17 KLEEDTVFT
+17 KLEKDTVFT

-202 RNFKFFYGNISELS
+202 RNFKFFYGKISELS

-305 ILMARFLNAGEYKFF
+305 ILMQYMYYIRTVNKETISETGAINVTTPGLRRYFTEVNKMPITDPIGMCSDMVKLVKVWKKVSEYPQMKVLLKFNENTKLFLASYFFRFDEDNITEELVEPILECLLRLFSLLELVDVGYSSKYFKTFLFGAEVKLVSKSTTVDAITQDFNEHIRSNWDKETIWSALHDYDGNVLVYLNEFLFAKEKGLSFT
-320 PEVILAANLTDGTKD
+320 LGTKYD
-335 FDELTLFHESLQ
+335 IEHIMPYSGNNLQ
-347 SGQTWN
+347 EIRKDAEIDSEEEFYGVVN
-353 KSIGN
+353 KLGNKILLEEKINRAIGN
-358 FQFNI
+358 
-363 SRHASKN
+363 
-370 VLNQYDRLPRIER
+370 EW
-383 IYLAHIKF
+383 
-391 DESVCEL
+391 
-398 MRIDG
+398 
-403 NHRLSAADDVPI
+403 
-415 DFTLPFCLLLFRN
+415 FRTKV
-428 PSENDQ
+428 S
-434 FTRAIFHNINA
+434 T
-445 KQIPLKLEENLKVI
+445 KLENKTGYI
-459 LESPQVFS
+459 DS
-467 DDTLIRDP
+467 
-475 SFGWKYYLAR
+475 KYPIA
-485 KTLQSVDFSY
+485 
-495 FPAISSYISQAKCS
+495 
-509 FFVDLF
+509 
-515 GFLLKNQSVEEN
+515 
-527 DSAIS
+527 
-532 KVRTQ
+532 
-537 LVEVERALIESEITA
+537 RAL
-552 TTTNI
+552 
-557 AVIGALAYYRLTNES
+557 VS
-572 KYRGF
+572 KYQ
-577 LSWIKK
+577 SANKPYWKK
-583 NNIGNVEKLHIDDVI
+583 DDI
-598 NLYDEI
+598 MS
-604 YKYVPKKVFLARW
+604 A
-617 YPAETDAEYKQSV
+617 TDKASD
-630 YRIDAIKEVIDELG
+630 RIVS
-644 LQLTDLGTRDTGT
+644 
-657 FDIREVM
+657 F
-664 YHDIRECD
+664 
-672 IFIADLTGARHNV
+672 IF
-685 MIEVGYALKHIDTG
+685 
-699 RMVFYFQETDSCKNV
+699 
-714 PFDVNHFSYDKIE
+714 
-727 DSVEI
+727 
-732 KAKTKARIMKI
+732 
-743 LEQAKNGE
+743 GE
-751 I
+751 